1 MLLSVSLTLL
11 EGLVVTLELFALTL
25 LFALPLGLIISF
37 GSMSRCTPLR
47 AVVKTIVW
55 IVRGTPLM
63 LQIMIVFYG
72 PGLMFGLPLLPRFT
86 AAVVTF
92 VINYACYFSEIFRGG
107 IQGVPVGQREAG
119 LVLGMTRSQ
128 IFFKVT
134 LLQVIKRI
142 VPPLGNEFIT
152 LVKDTALVRVISV
165 YEIIWMGE
173 SYIKKGMIWPLFYT
187 AVFYLVI
194 SGILTL
200 LLGWCE
206 KKMDYFK

>member
-63 LQIMIVFYG
+63 LQIMVVFYG
-72 PGLMFGLPLLPRFT
+72 PGLMFDLPLLPRFT

-92 VINYACYFSEIFRGG
+92 VINYACYFSEIYRGG
-107 IQGVPVGQREAG
+107 IQGVPAGPQEAG
-119 LVLGMTRSQ
+119 PVRGMTRRP
-128 IFFKVT
+128 IFFKGS
-134 LLQVIKRI
+134 L
-142 VPPLGNEFIT
+142 P
-152 LVKDTALVRVISV
+152 
-165 YEIIWMGE
+165 
-173 SYIKKGMIWPLFYT
+173 
-187 AVFYLVI
+187 
-194 SGILTL
+194 
-200 LLGWCE
+200 
-206 KKMDYFK
+206 